1 MPSHRMFCDDCHF
14 YLLIPMLPD
23 LNLGPS
29 RSQHPLCQMGWI
41 SDNDYE
47 GTSETVGG
55 ADLDVSEILRAGYSW
70 QNTWQ

>member
-1 MPSHRMFCDDCHF
+1 
-14 YLLIPMLPD
+14 MLPD

-41 SDNDYE
+41 NDKDYE
-47 GTSETVGG
+47 ETSETVGR
-55 ADLDVSEILRAGYSW
+55 ADLDVSEILHAGYSW